1 MTTTHTQTE
10 GLAIEVRDLRKAY
23 GEVEAVRGVS
33 FEVARGE
40 VFCLLGPNG
49 AGKTSIVEILE
60 GYRTRTH
67 GEVRVLGLDPARG
80 ERELHERVG
89 IVLQESGVQ
98 NDLTVR
104 ELVEMYGRYHVRRR
118 PVEEVIE
125 LVELGREGGHT
136 RPQAIGR
143 SEAET
148 RSGAGARRGP
158 GSDLPRR
165 ADDGF

>member
-60 GYRTRTH
+60 GYRTR
-67 GEVRVLGLDPARG
+67 GLTP
-80 ERELHERVG
+80 
-89 IVLQESGVQ
+89 
-98 NDLTVR
+98 
-104 ELVEMYGRYHVRRR
+104 
-118 PVEEVIE
+118 
-125 LVELGREGGHT
+125 
-136 RPQAIGR
+136 
-143 SEAET
+143 
-148 RSGAGARRGP
+148 
-158 GSDLPRR
+158 
-165 ADDGF
+165 